1 VRANLDATTAARGD
15 AMEKTG
21 RPLRCRTAEEWRSWL
36 ERNHDANDGVWLMIG
51 KKGSKIRLVTLAQ
64 ATEEALCF
72 GWIDSAMRPV
82 DDEHFV
88 LRYTPRRT
96 GSNWS
101 ARNVALAERLIEEG
115 RMTEA
120 GLAEIDAA
128 KRSGRWEVS

>member
-1 VRANLDATTAARGD
+1 
-15 AMEKTG
+15 
-21 RPLRCRTAEEWRSWL
+21 
-36 ERNHDANDGVWLMIG
+36 MIG

-82 DDEHFV
+82 DDDHFV
-88 LRYTPRRT
+88 LRYTPRRK

-120 GLAEIDAA
+120 GLVEIDAA
-128 KRSGRWEVS
+128 DAADGGRRREPDRRLRERHAGRRDAGSGTGRTRTVGAASSMEDGPRRTRTR